1 MHDFLKR
8 RAIGVGAMYLRH
20 SPWLRG
26 RYRISSILLPW
37 LRRLGPSMGKRIVQ
51 TRYRFRFHAD
61 LADWLGQYVY
71 LNGVY
76 EPPTAAVFAELIK
89 PGDSVLMSG
98 PMPAS
103 SVCSAHAW
111 PAPAGR

>member
-26 RYRISSILLPW
+26 RYRIGSILLPW

-51 TRYRFRFHAD
+51 PVIVSASTPMVSQMAEWLLARGYRLYRIED
-61 LADWLGQYVY
+61 EGLLPLNLTVPGLPDQYNVLACQSL
-71 LNGVY
+71 
-76 EPPTAAVFAELIK
+76 
-89 PGDSVLMSG
+89 
-98 PMPAS
+98 
-103 SVCSAHAW
+103 
-111 PAPAGR
+111 PAGLAARILPR